1 MFATVNDTF
10 KLWLIDIMKM
20 KGWNQSELA
29 RRAGLSPAA
38 ITDVLKGRRNAGT
51 DFCDGIAAA
60 VKFPPAEVYRIAGL
74 LPPEPDKDDRLYK
87 IQTLY
92 HTLKDETNKERALDF
107 LEFLS
112 GLEEKNDRSGKRPK
126 QK

>member
-1 MFATVNDTF
+1 
-10 KLWLIDIMKM
+10 MKT

-38 ITDVLKGRRNAGT
+38 ITDVLKGRRNAGK
-51 DFCDGIAAA
+51 DFCDGIATA
-60 VKFPPAEVYRIAGL
+60 VKLPPDEVYRIAGL
-74 LPPEPDKDDRLYK
+74 LPPEPERDNRFYK

-92 HTLKDETNKERALDF
+92 HTLKEEGNKERALEF

-112 GLEEKNDRSGKRPK
+112 SLEDKNDRTGKKSKRDK
-126 QK
+126 